1 MKFFAAVVNT
11 YGKVGQ
17 EFEDFAAVVENNS
30 PGKRRGRALVSLLS
44 LLGVYANAE
53 KVLLSHAPSQK
64 RAQSGEVL
72 AAMKAKGAEA
82 ARAAPDTPARAAPV
96 PAPQRNATQQNA
108 PKGVSRYCTDIRGEV
123 TCTDGKWHVYC
134 KDKKCQKPIPY
145 ANWSYHCKK
154 HHADIVP
161 QTQDS
166 SDGNDDAVQPGQ
178 RAVGVGDGSKEPK
191 RRGYVQRK
199 NHGTH
204 DAKAADS
211 SNGKVAPKKSK
222 VAPPPPKK
230 SQPEQLL

>member
-1 MKFFAAVVNT
+1 MICR
-11 YGKVGQ
+11 
-17 EFEDFAAVVENNS
+17 ERS
-30 PGKRRGRALVSLLS
+30 HSRSLVSLLS

-53 KVLLSHAPSQK
+53 KILLSHAPSQK
-64 RAQSGEVL
+64 RAQCGEVL
-72 AAMKAKGAEA
+72 AAMKAKEA
-82 ARAAPDTPARAAPV
+82 DAAKAALEAQARAALA
-96 PAPQRNATQQNA
+96 PAPQAKATRI
-108 PKGVSRYCTDIRGEV
+108 GTRDIEFRGEV
-123 TCTDGKWHVYC
+123 TCVEGKWKVYC
-134 KDKKCQKPIPY
+134 KHTNCQKQVPY
-145 ANWSYHCKK
+145 ASWSAHCRDNHKDK
-154 HHADIVP
+154 VP
-161 QTQDS
+161 KERNDHGAN
-166 SDGNDDAVQPGQ
+166 DGNDDAVQPGQ